1 MRRFFVKNL
10 LFVLAVNILVK
21 PLWIFMIDRTVQNRV
36 GHSMYG
42 TYQAVFNLG
51 IIFQIVLDFGINNF
65 NTRLISQSPEKLKQL
80 FPVMLT
86 AKLVFIF
93 LYAAIV
99 GVAAWFWG
107 YTGWE
112 LTLLGGTMAIQAL
125 SSMLLFIRSNVA
137 ALHRFRVDGILSVTD
152 RLLMIVLCSV
162 LLFHPYFAS
171 RFEIE
176 WFVYAQITCYGLAVV
191 IAYFVLRRLSG
202 IQFKL
207 SPDVKKVSEIIR
219 QSAPYALLIF
229 LMSVY
234 TRSDTILLERLSENG
249 KIEAGIYVA
258 GYRLLDVGNMIGLM
272 FAGVLLPLFG
282 RMLMQKQDVNPI
294 VLLSANIML
303 PVAFMVSVAAAFY
316 GNDIMHLLYKGT
328 NPGDN
333 MVFAVLMAS
342 FPGFCIMYIY
352 STLLTANGNLKLL
365 NKIAALGVLINLSLN
380 ILLIPHYQA
389 MGAAVTTLVT
399 QVALSAC
406 FILFSKKEL
415 SLNKNIRLVASYVAF
430 ILLLI
435 FAGYAFKLLP
445 VNWIVQLLC
454 LGFAGSVM
462 IFVFKFV
469 SIRSVKLLMESK
481 RT

>member
-65 NTRLISQSPEKLKQL
+65 NTRLISQSPGRLKSM

-93 LYAAIV
+93 LYAFIV
-99 GVAAWFWG
+99 GIAAWLWG
-107 YTGWE
+107 YRGWE
-112 LTLLGGTMAIQAL
+112 LSLLAGTMAIQAL

-137 ALHRFRVDGILSVTD
+137 ALHKFRIDGVLSVTD
-152 RLLMIVLCSV
+152 RLLMIGVCGL
-162 LLFHPYFAS
+162 LLFHPYFAQQF
-171 RFEIE
+171 RIE
-176 WFVYAQITCYGLAVV
+176 WFVYAQIGCYGLAVL
-191 IAYFVLRRLSG
+191 IALFVLRRLSG
-202 IQFKL
+202 IPFRL
-207 SPDVKKVSEIIR
+207 SPDIKKVAVIIR

-249 KIEAGIYVA
+249 KIQAGIYVA
-258 GYRLLDVGNMIGLM
+258 GYRLLDVGNMVGLM

-303 PVAFMVSVAAAFY
+303 PVAFIISVGCGFFSSE
-316 GNDIMHLLYKGT
+316 IMHVLYKAT
-328 NPGDN
+328 AAGDDKI
-333 MVFAVLMAS
+333 FAILMAS

-352 STLLTANGNLKLL
+352 STLLTANGDLRLL
-365 NKIAALGVLINLSLN
+365 NKIAAAGVVINLTLN
-380 ILLIPHYQA
+380 LLLIPHYRA
-389 MGAAVTTLVT
+389 MGAAVTTLIT
-399 QVALSAC
+399 QIVLSAC
-406 FILFSKKEL
+406 FIIFSKKQL
-415 SLNKNIRLVASYVAF
+415 NLNKNLRLVASYTIF

-435 FAGYAFKLLP
+435 LAGYLLKLLP
-445 VNWIVQLLC
+445 ISWLLQ
-454 LGFAGSVM
+454 FAGFMVTGSLM
-462 IFVFKFV
+462 IFIFRFV
-469 SIRSVKLLMESK
+469 SLRSVKLLLEN
-481 RT
+481 R

>member
-10 LFVLAVNILVK
+10 LFVLTVNILVK

-65 NTRLISQSPEKLKQL
+65 NTRLISQSPGKLKKL

-93 LYAAIV
+93 LYAIIV
-99 GVAAWFWG
+99 GIVAWLWG
-107 YTGWE
+107 YKGWE

-137 ALHRFRVDGILSVTD
+137 ALHKFRIDGILSVTD
-152 RLLMIVLCSV
+152 RLLMIAVCGV
-162 LLFHPYFAS
+162 LLFHPYFAQ
-171 RFEIE
+171 RFHIE
-176 WFVYAQITCYGLAVV
+176 WFVYAQIACYGMAVI
-191 IAYFVLRRLSG
+191 IALFVLRRLSG
-202 IQFKL
+202 IQFRL
-207 SPDVKKVSEIIR
+207 SPDVKRVSAIIR

-249 KIEAGIYVA
+249 KIQAGIYVA
-258 GYRLLDVGNMIGLM
+258 GYRLLDVGNMVGLM

-303 PVAFMVSVAAAFY
+303 PVAFIISVGCGFFSSE
-316 GNDIMHLLYKGT
+316 IMHMLYKNTGA
-328 NPGDN
+328 GDDRI
-333 MVFAVLMAS
+333 FAVLMAA

-352 STLLTANGNLKLL
+352 STLLTANGNLRLL
-365 NKIAALGVLINLSLN
+365 NKIAVLGVIINLSLN
-380 ILLIPHYQA
+380 IILIPHYKA
-389 MGAAVTTLVT
+389 MGAAVTTFIT
-399 QVALSAC
+399 QTVLASC
-406 FILFSKKEL
+406 FIIFSKKEL
-415 SLNKNIRLVASYVAF
+415 DLNKNIRLVASYAAF
-430 ILLLI
+430 ILLLML
-435 FAGYAFKLLP
+435 AGYVAKLLAIS
-445 VNWIVQLLC
+445 WLLQFGC
-454 LGFAGSVM
+454 FIAAGAIMVF
-462 IFVFKFV
+462 IFRFV
-469 SIRSVKLLMESK
+469 SLRSVKLLLES
-481 RT
+481 R